1 MEAGGTGLT
10 TAITL
15 GFYGSSAR
23 TIAFKCNVQ
32 LGKEN
37 VKNDTALWK
46 KNKALSIMLKIMLQT
61 LKGSSSET
69 EEKENMFQ
77 HVFFP

>member
-37 VKNDTALWK
+37 VKNDTAL
-46 KNKALSIMLKIMLQT
+46 
-61 LKGSSSET
+61 
-69 EEKENMFQ
+69 
-77 HVFFP
+77 